1 MRLFSTTIRLS
12 FLNLFLLLASGALL
26 GQRSNGLLTE
36 LQASKKAKVLFQKD
50 NQTPFMIECLEPV
63 EMEPEQWLNTY
74 LPEGVADRWVLV
86 KSRKADQLGF
96 VRHEFKQLYRGVEV
110 EGGQYFVFEKQG
122 KIVRAVGKF
131 IPVQLEA
138 SAGNKALKTC
148 RKRAIEAF
156 LETIDGAKSD
166 RQTVHAEH
174 ERTLKIVAN
183 EGHYHY
189 AYCFRVSNSNPWN
202 NHLVYI
208 DAQSG
213 ELLKMLSDV
222 HGSGPI
228 GTAITTFYGDQNIET
243 TQMGPN
249 HYMLLDESR
258 NIQVLDRG
266 INQSIAYSINDA
278 DNIWDDTLLKMRTA
292 QTTMWIM
299 QKVHDIVSQDFDYTL
314 GYGVSNPMN
323 VYVASSGNESIYTDE
338 GIYITYNGSAY
349 TNAMV
354 DLVAH
359 EFMHWLIAQ
368 GSNLAATGE
377 ALAISESLSDIFGTY
392 IEHRILGE
400 EADYLIASERTATGI
415 RSLLN
420 PKSKGHADTYL
431 GQWYSNNSSNPQ
443 TYKYHNAGV
452 MNYWFYLLCE
462 GGSGVNDFITSYHVN
477 AIGMESA
484 FKIVQRMETMYLTST
499 ATFEDAL
506 YASQIAAQDLFGE
519 CSNELVQVTRA
530 WEAVEVLASD
540 AIVILP
546 PLAEFEIEPL
556 TDCTYPLNIEFI
568 NTSSFADS
576 YLWDFGDGTTS
587 TEESPSHIFATGS
600 NYTVTLIAE
609 GLNLGCSVPDTLV
622 FDSLFSNTY
631 STVALPPACSVTIA
645 SNTSGPRL
653 LEFQMGNVNNQTPSS
668 PYVGYLDFSCSQ
680 FVEVYPGDQ
689 MKYKIRSSNA
699 NRHFMWVDFN
709 NDGNFLP
716 IDERV
721 IQDFISQGETTW
733 GYFTAPEMQ
742 SGELHA
748 RIRVSA
754 VSFSGEVDPCAVG
767 SSHETEDYRLVVKAN
782 PVAPEAVFEE
792 NKQYTYAHDSIA
804 FRCLSTGGN
813 LQRSWTFEGGI
824 PAQSNAASPVVVYPN
839 PGVYAVKLVVTN
851 AMGVDSLVKTAYVR
865 ILESVNLCTTTAT
878 DLQEGFL
885 FDMGGAGASSIGSYL
900 RCGILIEP
908 ICSDSIVVKLNLL
921 SGMSFNG
928 VSLHAGESALAPI
941 IPLTSAMLGQEI
953 VIPGDKFFL
962 KINTG
967 SSNSMNLVME
977 WHGYQSIQFG
987 ENVDA
992 SEIILSD
999 STINSDETWFA
1010 ANSDID
1016 FVLQS
1021 RWDFGDG
1028 NEASGNE
1035 VMHQYAQAG
1044 SYQVNMETTYCN
1056 GLIENSSRQ
1065 VHVLMDAVAEV
1076 SPDSIVYAVQCFE
1089 DVNFQISIQNLG
1101 TEALTWQVGGY
1112 DRTDSE
1118 LNVLVLSNSVDTVGY
1133 LPSIL
1138 SRILVAYP
1146 EANVVTTS
1154 SLVSAIIAE
1163 LLNNTDV
1170 VILPLRAESSL
1181 PFSAELHSILD
1192 QFVEEGGRLIQLA
1205 PTQAELN
1212 SLGYTFSNY
1221 FSTSPSVI
1229 SIVEP
1234 EPFYA
1239 DGFGT
1244 AVTVD
1249 ISLYPKGIIA
1259 LNPNY
1264 VSVLTTNVNIS
1275 VAGYRDVGFGRVFFI
1290 GHDLEDPFP
1299 LFDSVFTRMLGY
1311 GHLLELPAGISL
1323 SIWEGS
1329 TPIETTDAFLLQL
1342 DALIEG
1348 EYSLNFPIVFNDN
1361 YNEPVFVSVSLDI
1374 AGVGDLDFSES
1385 NLVFNNI
1392 PAFTSNSQFHYVLNT
1407 GCDTIYL
1414 DSVAINAPFFLAAFT
1429 DTMIVPSD
1437 SILLEVE
1444 SQPLAAGTYS
1454 ANLILYSDIEEMQ
1467 IPITLT
1473 TVNSG
1478 GVVLSE
1484 PELNFSISNCESHYE
1499 GQFLVTNHSNSTI
1512 AADINSFSLESEQI
1526 KIGIFS
1532 NSVSSGAL
1540 SNLQMAL
1547 TQELDNIEIVQ
1558 LFSTLNTT
1566 CDIVILGATALNSID
1581 DQTLWSYVLLGGNLV
1596 ILRQGSITSLNRFDL
1611 LEATAITMNSVGNTQ
1626 GTVVEENGYTNGYET
1641 GQLVSFPAAN
1651 SSFAFADTAYT
1662 SFINTVSGQ
1671 SLFGMKEFGQG
1682 KVVYLGADYS
1692 QLSAPLRVLLK
1703 NTMNQ
1708 ARNLSNQ
1715 QLVVSPNEFEL
1726 APGAQQ
1732 LVDVSFVAN
1741 NISEGINTIG
1751 LQLSTNEI
1759 GEAND
1764 TLLLNLNVNTPPC
1777 AEFTYSILCNN
1788 NVKFNSNAING
1799 ASTTYSWTFSNNAN
1813 FSSADPS
1820 LIRFFLP
1827 GTYTAT
1833 LRTCNSFGCDTTAQQ
1848 FVINPPNSS
1857 VPAVCVPV
1865 NYVNSSSNY
1874 FKSIQIG
1881 NLNHG
1886 LILPGTGYTDFSCE
1900 YFANHTRGDIIPFE
1914 IKTSNSSSNR
1924 IGIWID
1930 YNNDGL
1936 FNSTNE
1942 LAYSSANPSVIHS
1955 GVFPL
1960 AGSGIVYG
1968 VPLRMRVLVKNNII
1982 LPNDFCQSSITGQY
1996 IDYVIYIS
2004 DTLDIPVTE
2013 FIGAPLVINV
2023 GETVSFENQSSLSIY
2038 TTLQW
2043 IFPGGNPS
2051 TSTLLNPEVIYSN
2064 IGQYDVTLISTNP
2077 VGSDTLT
2084 KTLYVSVVDTLSL
2097 CGTDSITTYDVGS
2110 LYDSGGPSGN
2120 YQDNENCSYLIQPNC
2135 ADTIVFAIDIIQLEN
2150 NYDFLNIYDGTS
2162 ASDPLIYSSTMGDQ
2176 SSIYALSGSAFV
2188 RFTSDA
2194 SYAPAGFEILW
2205 QTKFFNNITTPTPFI
2220 SSSNDVIVFEEVLFQ
2235 SSNVNDYNS
2244 VLWDFGDGITSNT
2257 LNPSHYYDQAGT
2269 YIVSQSIELCGNSY
2283 FFSDTIVVGGTLQY
2297 GVSDQSVEALVGCFS
2312 TLENEIQINN
2322 TGTIDLQWELNAK
2335 NYEDHPRVVYLYSNS
2350 DSTALNASIAMLS
2363 DSLNEAYIYSVNSSF
2378 NITAIQM
2385 LDTTDVLIIFKNVN
2399 IFSNLQEAMLSFIE
2413 QGGTVIYLQSS
2424 SNYVDDYVNIF
2435 YNSQIDLEFNPNLG
2449 NVFTEGFPDA
2459 ISWFSTTN
2467 HIVAD
2472 PLAVSLLQ
2480 IEQQPISSFYYKD
2493 IFEGR
2498 VFYIGH
2504 SGVSSSIYNQA
2515 LYRSV
2520 KYNNE
2525 KSDFIVP
2532 NWLDISALSGVIEPG
2547 GSAQIDFE
2555 FNTDTLPDGVY
2566 NFDFVV
2572 SGFDYGILD
2581 YPINL
2586 SLIKNVQP
2594 CPDFTYNVRCNG
2606 EVMIV
2611 NLSELTD
2618 TLNWIINGVSG
2629 YSGDTV
2635 FVQLNNSDQL
2645 SVQMLAC
2652 NEITCVEYLEVLTI
2666 PIFNESVEFNCVPN
2680 NQSIWG
2686 NSTAILLQSASEELI
2701 SSMPVNA
2708 TDFYN
2713 DFSCSGVIYFKQN
2726 VQSSLELQFNQGSH
2740 YAVYFDKNGNASFDE
2755 GELLTSG
2762 FGSYVDYSFIV
2773 GEDVLIDSLLK
2784 LRLILDDN
2792 NVVSDPCSAP
2802 AGGTVFDFITYV
2814 VDETSIPLVSWNY
2827 SNLNCTFNY
2836 QFQNGTIQAD
2846 SYVWNFGD
2854 GSTSNLPNPQH
2865 EYLNPG
2871 NYSVVL
2877 TATNSQGSAS
2887 YSQQIQVLEPL
2898 APILEIS
2905 GLAVAE
2911 NALQFSVSEAF
2922 DNYFWEFSTGQTSFD
2937 PSPVVVFPDSGF
2949 YQVSALVGTGSCF
2962 YSLDSTFR
2970 VDYIGNATS
2979 ANFDFIQPDCGQSI
2993 SFLNLSVNAINYTW
3007 NFGDGTS
3014 STQLN
3019 PSHTFPNEGVYTVSL
3034 TANGLSNT
3042 DTEVVSIGVVNFDDV
3057 LNVSAN
3063 SNPGTYTFNLEN
3075 SYSSYFWTINGIAE
3089 GTTSSLTRNFNISGF
3104 YVIEVEVEKF
3114 GCSKTISTT
3123 LSIVTGIDNQS
3134 QPFVGVQL
3142 YPNPTLNQSVLEWST
3157 NLPSDEMEV
3166 AVLDLTGRLIQQS
3179 TIEKTGVN
3187 TFRAVVHPGDAAG
3200 VYLVRLSAGNMQKFM
3215 KLMKE

>member
-12 FLNLFLLLASGALL
+12 LLNLFLLWVSGSLL

-50 NQTPFMIECLEPV
+50 NQTPFIIECLEPV

-74 LPEGVADRWVLV
+74 LSKGVEDRWVLV
-86 KSRKADQLGF
+86 KSRKVDQLGF

-122 KIVRAVGKF
+122 KIVRAVGKI

-156 LETIDGAKSD
+156 LKTIDGAKSD
-166 RQTVHAEH
+166 PQTVHAEH
-174 ERTLKIVAN
+174 ERTLKIVVN

-208 DAQSG
+208 DVQSG

-228 GTAITTFYGDQNIET
+228 GTASTTFYGDRNIET

-266 INQSIAYSINDA
+266 INQSLAYSINDA
-278 DNIWDDTLLKMRTA
+278 DNIWDDTLLRMRTA

-338 GIYITYNGSAY
+338 GIYITYSGSTY

-392 IEHRILGE
+392 MEHRILGE
-400 EADYLIASERTATGI
+400 EADYLIASERSATGI

-431 GQWYSNNSSNPQ
+431 GQGYNYIANNPQ
-443 TYKYHNAGV
+443 LSRYHNAGV

-462 GGSGVNDFITSYHVN
+462 GGSGVNDFITSYQVN

-484 FKIVQRMETMYLTST
+484 FRIVQRMETMYLTST
-499 ATFEDAL
+499 ATFEEAL

-530 WEAVEVLASD
+530 WEAVEVLAGEQV
-540 AIVILP
+540 VILP
-546 PLAEFEIEPL
+546 PFAEFEIEPL

-587 TEESPSHIFATGS
+587 TEESPSHIFEAGS
-600 NYTVTLIAE
+600 NYAVTLIAE

-622 FDSLFSNTY
+622 LDSVFSNVN
-631 STVALPPACSVTIA
+631 STVALLPACSVTIA
-645 SNTSGPRL
+645 SNTTGPRL

-668 PYVGYLDFSCSQ
+668 PFVGYLDFSCSQ

-699 NRHFMWVDFN
+699 NRHLMWVDFN

-716 IDERV
+716 FDERV
-721 IQDFISQGETTW
+721 IQDFISPGETTW

-754 VSFSGEVDPCAVG
+754 ASFSGEVNPCALG
-767 SSHETEDYRLVVKAN
+767 SSQETEDYRLVVKTN
-782 PVAPEAVFEE
+782 PVAPEAMFEE
-792 NKQYTYAHDSIA
+792 NKQYTYAQDSIA
-804 FRCLSTGGN
+804 FRCLSTGGY

-851 AMGVDSLVKTAYVR
+851 AMGVDSLVKTEYVR

-885 FDMGGAGASSIGSYL
+885 FDMGGASASSIGSYL
-900 RCGILIEP
+900 RCGILIKP
-908 ICSDSIVVKLNLL
+908 ICSDSIVVKFNLL

-928 VSLHAGESALAPI
+928 VSLHAGESAFAPI
-941 IPLTSAMLGQEI
+941 IPVTSAMLGQEI

-967 SSNSMNLVME
+967 SSNSMNLAME

-999 STINSDETWFA
+999 STINSDQTWFA

-1101 TEALTWQVGGY
+1101 AEELTWQVGGY
-1112 DRTDSE
+1112 DRTDAE

-1154 SLVSAIIAE
+1154 SLVTAIIAE

-1181 PFSAELHSILD
+1181 PFSAELYSVLN

-1205 PTQAELN
+1205 PTQVELN
-1212 SLGYTFSNY
+1212 ALGYTFTNY
-1221 FSTSPSVI
+1221 YLTSPSVI

-1244 AVTVD
+1244 AVIAD
-1249 ISLYPKGIIA
+1249 ISLNPKGIIA
-1259 LNPNY
+1259 SNPNY
-1264 VSVLTTNVNIS
+1264 VSVLTTNINIS
-1275 VAGYRDVGFGRVFFI
+1275 LAGYRDFGFGRVFFI

-1299 LFDSVFTRMLGY
+1299 LFDSVFTRMMGY
-1311 GHLLELPAGISL
+1311 GHLPQLPAGISL
-1323 SIWEGS
+1323 SVWEGS
-1329 TPIETTDAFLLQL
+1329 SPIETTDAFILQL
-1342 DALIEG
+1342 NGLIEG

-1392 PAFTSNSQFHYVLNT
+1392 PAFSSNSQFHYVLNT

-1414 DSVAINAPFFLAAFT
+1414 DSVAISAPFFLAAFT
-1429 DTMIVPSD
+1429 DTMIVPGD
-1437 SILLEVE
+1437 SVLLEVE
-1444 SQPLAAGTYS
+1444 AQPLAAGTYS

-1484 PELNFSISNCESHYE
+1484 PELNFSISNCESHYA

-1512 AADINSFSLESEQI
+1512 AADINSFSFESEQI

-1532 NSVSSGAL
+1532 NSVSTTAL
-1540 SNLQMAL
+1540 SNLQSAL

-1596 ILRQGSITSLNRFDL
+1596 ILRQTSITSLNRFDL
-1611 LEATAITMNSVGNTQ
+1611 LEATAISMNSLGNTQ
-1626 GTVVEENGYTNGYET
+1626 GTVVEENGYTTGYET
-1641 GQLVSFPAAN
+1641 GQLVNFPAAN
-1651 SSFAFADTAYT
+1651 SSFTFADTAYT
-1662 SFINTVSGQ
+1662 SFINTISGQ

-1715 QLVVSPNEFEL
+1715 QLVISPNEFAL

-1732 LVDVSFVAN
+1732 MVDVSFVAN
-1741 NISEGINTIG
+1741 NISEGINSIG

-1788 NVKFNSNAING
+1788 SVEFISSDING
-1799 ASTTYSWTFSNNAN
+1799 ASTTYSWTFSNNAS

-1827 GTYTAT
+1827 GTHTAT
-1833 LRTCNSFGCDTTAQQ
+1833 LRTCNSFGCDTTTQQ

-1857 VPAVCVPV
+1857 VPAVCVPI

-1886 LILPGTGYTDFSCE
+1886 LILPASGYTDYSCE
-1900 YFANHTRGDIIPFE
+1900 YFATHTRGEIIPFE

-1942 LAYSSANPSVIHS
+1942 FAYSSDNSSVIHS

-1960 AGSGIVYG
+1960 AGIGIVYG
-1968 VPLRMRVLVKNNII
+1968 VPLRMRVLVKNGTIN
-1982 LPNDFCQSSITGQY
+1982 PSNHCQSSITGQY
-1996 IDYVIYIS
+1996 IDYAIYIS
-2004 DTLDIPVTE
+2004 ETLDIPVTE
-2013 FIGAPLVINV
+2013 FIGSPLIINA
-2023 GETVSFENQSSLSIY
+2023 GETVSFENQSSPSIY
-2038 TTLQW
+2038 STYQW

-2051 TSTLLNPEVIYSN
+2051 TSTLLNPEVIYNN
-2064 IGQYDVTLISTNP
+2064 IGQYDVTLISSNP
-2077 VGSDTLT
+2077 VGSDTLI
-2084 KTLYVSVVDTLSL
+2084 KTLYVTVVDTLSL
-2097 CGTDSITTYDVGS
+2097 CGADSITTYHGGS
-2110 LYDSGGPSGN
+2110 LYDSGGPNGN
-2120 YQDNENCSYLIQPNC
+2120 YQDNENCSYLIQPEC

-2150 NYDFLNIYDGTS
+2150 SYDFLNIYDGTS
-2162 ASDPLIYSSTMGDQ
+2162 ASDPLIYSHTMGDQ

-2188 RFTSDA
+2188 RFTSDE
-2194 SYAPAGFEILW
+2194 SFAPAGFEISW
-2205 QTKFFNNITTPTPFI
+2205 ETKFFDNLGSPSPFNVSINN
-2220 SSSNDVIVFEEVLFQ
+2220 VIVFEEVLFQ

-2244 VLWDFGDGITSNT
+2244 ILWDFGDGNVSSE
-2257 LNPSHYYDQAGT
+2257 LNPLHLYEQQGT
-2269 YIVSQSIELCGNSY
+2269 YIVSQSIELCGDSY
-2283 FFSDTIVVGGTLQY
+2283 YFTDTIVVGGTLEY
-2297 GVSDQSVEALVGCFS
+2297 TVSDQSFEVLLGC
-2312 TLENEIQINN
+2312 TNDIENTFQINN
-2322 TGTIDLQWELNAK
+2322 NGTIDLQWELNGI
-2335 NYEDHPRVVYLYSNS
+2335 NYDDEPNVAYLYRTA
-2350 DSTALNASIAMLS
+2350 DSTGLSASMHMLA
-2363 DSLNEAYIYSVNSSF
+2363 DSLIGAEIYALSS
-2378 NITAIQM
+2378 NLTIALLAA
-2385 LDTTDVLIIFKNVN
+2385 LDTTDVVVIFKNAM
-2399 IFSNLQEAMLSFIE
+2399 IGSNLSEAISNFIQE
-2413 QGGTVIYLQSS
+2413 GGTVIYLETSYSFLQ
-2424 SNYVDDYVNIF
+2424 DYVNVFFSFPNDFNISVNH
-2435 YNSQIDLEFNPNLG
+2435 NSLI
-2449 NVFTEGFPDA
+2449 TEGMPEV
-2459 ISWFSTTN
+2459 ISNAYGFSQSLL
-2467 HIVAD
+2467 D
-2472 PLAVSLLQ
+2472 PQAVSLFQFDQSLL
-2480 IEQQPISSFYYKD
+2480 SLFYYKN

-2498 VFYIGH
+2498 VYYIGYAN
-2504 SGVSSSIYNQA
+2504 VNVPIFNQA
-2515 LYRSV
+2515 FYRSV

-2525 KSDFIVP
+2525 KSDFILP
-2532 NWLDISALSGVIEPG
+2532 DWLEISAVSGEIEPG
-2547 GSAQIDFE
+2547 GFAQIDFD
-2555 FNTDTLPDGVY
+2555 FATDTLPDGVY
-2566 NFDFVV
+2566 EFDFVV
-2572 SGFDYGILD
+2572 SGFDYGFLD
-2581 YPINL
+2581 YPIHL
-2586 SLIKNVQP
+2586 RLIKNVQP

-2611 NLSELTD
+2611 NLSELAD
-2618 TLNWIINGVSG
+2618 TLNWIVNGVSS

-2652 NEITCVEYLEVLTI
+2652 NDITCVEYLEVLTI

-2686 NSTAILLQSASEELI
+2686 NSTAILLQTESEELI
-2701 SSMPVNA
+2701 NNMPVNA

-2713 DFSCSGVIYFKQN
+2713 DFSCSGVVYFKKN
-2726 VQSSLELQFNQGSH
+2726 VQSSIELQFNQGSH
-2740 YAVYFDKNGNASFDE
+2740 YAVYFDKNGNASFEE

-2762 FGSYVDYSFIV
+2762 FGSYVDYGFIV

-2802 AGGTVFDFITYV
+2802 EGGTVFDFISYV

-2854 GSTSNLPNPQH
+2854 GNTSNLPNPQH

-2877 TATNSQGSAS
+2877 TATNPQGSAS

-2898 APILEIS
+2898 DPVLEIS

-2922 DNYFWEFSTGQTSFD
+2922 ENYFWEFSTGQTSFD

-2962 YSLDSTFR
+2962 YSFDSTFR
-2970 VDYIGNATS
+2970 VEYIGNVTS

-3007 NFGDGTS
+3007 NFGDGTT

-3042 DTEVVSIGVVNFDDV
+3042 DTDVVSIGVVNFDDV

-3075 SYSSYFWTINGIAE
+3075 SYSSYFWTINGVAE
-3089 GTTSSLTRNFNISGF
+3089 GTTSSLTRNFNNSGF
-3104 YVIEVEVEKF
+3104 YVIEVEVEKY

-3157 NLPSDEMEV
+3157 NLQSDEMEV
-3166 AVLDLTGRLIQQS
+3166 AVLDLTGRLIQQAV
-3179 TIEKTGVN
+3179 IEKTGVN